1 VTLSPLPPTNV
12 APLFRPL
19 LAELIRLLRTLE
31 PSDWERP
38 TVAAPW
44 RVRDVAA
51 HLLDVELRKIAAYRD
66 AHDVA
71 AGVAIT
77 SDEDL
82 SRLVNGMNA
91 SAVAFATRL
100 SPRLL
105 LELLDTAGTWAA
117 DVIESLPST
126 GQARFP
132 VSWAGESDSQN
143 WMDIGRDYTERWH
156 HQAQIRDATGRPR
169 LLSPQWAEPLLE
181 FSVRTLPHAYAGV
194 KARTST
200 VVTLRVEGDTP
211 GSWSLIRAD
220 DRWDIFRGAPEHSD
234 ALVRCDT
241 DDAWRLFYNAL
252 PPAAVTERIRVEGDA
267 ALAQHL
273 LRARSVIL

>member
-1 VTLSPLPPTNV
+1 VPPTNV

-19 LAELIRLLRTLE
+19 LGELIRLLRTLE
-31 PSDWERP
+31 PADWERP
-38 TVAAPW
+38 TVAPRW

-71 AGVAIT
+71 AGSTIA
-77 SDEDL
+77 SNEDL

-91 SAVAFATRL
+91 SGVAFAARL
-100 SPRLL
+100 SPRLI
-105 LELLDTAGTWAA
+105 LELLETAGGWAA
-117 DVIESLPST
+117 HVIESLPPS
-126 GQARFP
+126 GKARFP

-181 FSVRTLPHAYAGV
+181 FSVRTLPHAYARV
-194 KARTST
+194 SARPST
-200 VVTLRVEGDTP
+200 AVTLRVDGETS

-220 DRWDIFRGAPEHSD
+220 DRWDVFRGAPEHSD
-234 ALVRCDT
+234 AIVRCDT

-252 PPAAVTERIRVEGDA
+252 PAAAVAERVRVEGDTL
-267 ALAQHL
+267 LAQHL